1 MLRPLHPLLRPA
13 DFERVLKSPSKAKS
27 LHFAVHHVSGGPLP
41 STRGKK
47 LSSEVKLPTDD
58 APSEGESV
66 DNSVLTSVDGQWLG
80 MVVPKRHARRSV
92 TRVLVKR
99 QMREALRRHGQRLPA
114 GLWVLRLK
122 AGIDRQHFPSAASDA
137 LRQAVH
143 AELDALLTR
152 AASR

>member
-1 MLRPLHPLLRPA
+1 M
-13 DFERVLKSPSKAKS
+13 
-27 LHFAVHHVSGGPLP
+27 
-41 STRGKK
+41 
-47 LSSEVKLPTDD
+47 
-58 APSEGESV
+58 